1 MSRLTTKN
9 WRHTGTASVLQHL
22 LYDVYL
28 HLFQTTIRC
37 RSWVDFRTTGD
48 GYSQAEIDANSKTA
62 AAEAAAAE
70 EVELEN
76 LLSCESD
83 GS

>member
-1 MSRLTTKN
+1 
-9 WRHTGTASVLQHL
+9 
-22 LYDVYL
+22 VYL

-83 GS
+83 ES